1 MPRRVTPATKP
12 AQKGSTRCYPDK
24 HRVTKAGFIGNESPA
39 FLVHNTPNEILKPLI
54 NKDSQKLARVLLY
67 LWHNN
72 NKNQKNHNKNKTER
86 LQHNKNNKAEA
97 QLTDHFGEDL
107 PLGFAPQPD

>member
-1 MPRRVTPATKP
+1 MLSARLSHCPNRARRVTPATKP

-72 NKNQKNHNKNKTER
+72 NNKPET
-86 LQHNKNNKAEA
+86 
-97 QLTDHFGEDL
+97 
-107 PLGFAPQPD
+107 PQ